1 VSARETRSGTAP
13 RQRPGAAPRAAA
25 GVDARQDGA
34 SDAGTP
40 EAPEVLDLRL
50 LPVAVGCWS
59 GAALGVAGGP
69 TAVRWIGTAAV
80 VVVLFVV
87 VAPRCRRPRRPGHRV
102 SATVALAVLVLAL
115 ALLDASA
122 QRALR
127 TGGLLGTALREG
139 ATATVTGRVVDPPV
153 PMDARWS
160 DGEPDRRYT
169 VSVRWVESRGRR
181 SGAAA
186 SVVVVAPGDVP
197 PGSIVRVTGRLTR
210 TDVTDSTVATL
221 AARSAAELVTPP
233 AWPDRAAERVRAAT
247 RGIAQRLPADA
258 GALLVGMALG
268 DSSGVP
274 DDLSEAMRTAGL
286 THLIAVSG
294 SHFALIGA
302 IAAAAAAACRL
313 PVALRAGVVLL
324 TGAALLVLVGPQP
337 SVLRAAVTGVV
348 GLLGLLSGRPARAP
362 AALATTVTALLLTDP
377 WLAFQIGF
385 ALSVV
390 ATAAI
395 VVLGGAWVRV
405 WSPRLGRPLAAA
417 VAAPLA
423 AQLAC
428 APVLL
433 VLRPSVGTY
442 ALLANL
448 AAAPAVP
455 PATVLGLLT
464 AVVAPWSPHAAL
476 LLAQLAG
483 AACWWVAAV
492 ARVAAA
498 APGAQLAWAPGAGG
512 IVAMAGVSAAVG
524 ALVLSARR
532 RRHRRAPPRVP
543 A

>member
-1 VSARETRSGTAP
+1 MSARAKRSDIAP
-13 RQRPGAAPRAAA
+13 QRCPEAAPRSAARA
-25 GVDARQDGA
+25 DARQDGA
-34 SDAGTP
+34 SDAGIP
-40 EAPEVLDLRL
+40 EPPEVLDLRL
-50 LPVAVGCWS
+50 LPVAIGSWS
-59 GAALGVAGGP
+59 GAALGVVGGP
-69 TAVRWIGTAAV
+69 AAVRWIGTAAIGVVLVLV
-80 VVVLFVV
+80 VV
-87 VAPRCRRPRRPGHRV
+87 PRCRRPRQPSRRV
-102 SATVALAVLVLAL
+102 AATVALGLLVLTL
-115 ALLDASA
+115 ALLDAST

-127 TGGLLGTALREG
+127 TGGLLATTLREG
-139 ATATVTGRVVDPPV
+139 ATATVTGRVVDRPV
-153 PMDARWS
+153 PLDARWS

-169 VSVRWVESRGRR
+169 VAVRWVESRGRR

-197 PGSIVRVTGRLTR
+197 PGSIVRVTGRLTPSSA
-210 TDVTDSTVATL
+210 TDGTVATL
-221 AARSAAELVTPP
+221 QARSAAEVVARPG
-233 AWPDRAAERVRAAT
+233 WPDRAAEHVRAAT
-247 RGIAQRLPADA
+247 RRIASRLPADA
-258 GALLVGMALG
+258 GALLLGMALG

-294 SHFALIGA
+294 SHFALVGA

-313 PVALRAGVVLL
+313 PVALRAGVVVL
-324 TGAALLVLVGPQP
+324 TGAGLLVLVGPQP

-362 AALATTVTALLLTDP
+362 AALATTVTALLLADP

-385 ALSVV
+385 ALSVA

-464 AVVAPWSPHAAL
+464 AVVAPCSPHAAL

-498 APGAQLAWAPGAGG
+498 GGGGGGGGGGPPPRGGGAGRG
-512 IVAMAGVSAAVG
+512 GG
-524 ALVLSARR
+524 
-532 RRHRRAPPRVP
+532 PPG
-543 A
+543 